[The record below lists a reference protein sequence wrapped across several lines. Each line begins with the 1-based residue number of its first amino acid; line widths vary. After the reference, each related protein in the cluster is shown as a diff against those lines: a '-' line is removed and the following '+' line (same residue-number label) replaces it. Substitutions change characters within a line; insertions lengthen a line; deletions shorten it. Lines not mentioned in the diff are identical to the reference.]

1 MEGPGVGS
9 PGSGYC
15 QVVGFYEHSIEPS
28 ISKKEWE
35 NFEKTEENIVF
46 LNNNCAPW
54 IKSLL

>member
-1 MEGPGVGS
+1 MGS